1 MTLDLHTVGKR
12 IRTQREYLGYSREK
26 LAEYLGVTPKFC
38 SDIELGLKGMS
49 MQTLCNMSQILNL
62 PVDYI
67 LFGTEHN
74 TAFDSINRLLAQLD
88 PESVKY
94 AEEILK
100 NFVLATTDRESR
112 KRQLEQYKKSI

>member
-74 TAFDSINRLLAQLD
+74 TAFDGIIRLLSQLD

-100 NFVLATTDRESR
+100 NFVLATTDHASR
-112 KRQLEQYKKSI
+112 KKQLEQLRQK